1 MQVTHKYAI
10 IYTLKIDM
18 GLAQELKSGTKKSHS
33 AAENTKFVS
42 SFLKGVVDKENYR
55 ELISNFYFIYHT
67 IEAEVRRLKDDP
79 IVGPLNIPELYRHDA
94 LAEDCDYFFGID
106 WREKIYPSQ
115 ACKQYMER
123 IQEVAHEEPE
133 LLVGHHYTRYLG
145 DLSGGQILKNIAE
158 KALKLEDQG
167 LAFYKFPDIDNKKEF
182 KNNYRA
188 TLNKLPVTES
198 QVNAIV
204 TEANYAFRLN
214 MYMFD
219 ELDGNLFKS
228 TMSYLC
234 GVVKGKN

>member
-1 MQVTHKYAI
+1 MAKNKLQKFE
-10 IYTLKIDM
+10 
-18 GLAQELKSGTKKSHS
+18 ELKSLT
-33 AAENTKFVS
+33 NTIQPEKFDLLNDR
-42 SFLKGVVDKENYR
+42 FTLKG
-55 ELISNFYFIYHT
+55 F
-67 IEAEVRRLKDDP
+67 
-79 IVGPLNIPELYRHDA
+79 
-94 LAEDCDYFFGID
+94 
-106 WREKIYPSQ
+106 W
-115 ACKQYMER
+115 
-123 IQEVAHEEPE
+123 
-133 LLVGHHYTRYLG
+133 
-145 DLSGGQILKNIAE
+145 
-158 KALKLEDQG
+158 
-167 LAFYKFPDIDNKKEF
+167 KKEF